1 MIDLLKII
9 TLIVQMGMPLTFPE
23 GDASLQQPLA
33 DKIEVIC
40 KDNVYPEPTTLHTL
54 KNNPKF
60 KKTKSSVF
68 TAANTK
74 NLYIF
79 LTHIDS
85 TNLYIED
92 CDYSMLKFLRYK
104 TNHQNLKYKVVD
116 STTYFVNEEKLRLV
130 RWNDGIGF
138 KMFDNNTVF
147 ETSFYEYYEYWECGN
162 KLDYSPKYPY
172 INPKSTPLR
181 KNYDDE
187 QNEDLRYILSHPIM
201 VFSIIPLDD
210 LSYDLPYNTE
220 ASSKKE
226 SLETSSGKDIEGEGI
241 DLNNDKILDA
251 FWFHEIQDSK
261 IVEVATRL
269 YVNIDGKWTP
279 IWYTYFR
286 EM

>member
-1 MIDLLKII
+1 MEVLKIL

-23 GDASLQQPLA
+23 GDSSLQQPLA

-40 KDNVYPEPTTLHTL
+40 KDNVYPEPSKLHTL

-60 KKTKSSVF
+60 KKTSASLF
-68 TAANTK
+68 TNDNTK

-85 TNLYIED
+85 TYLYIED
-92 CDYSMLKFLRYK
+92 CDYSLLKFLRYK
-104 TNHQNLKYKVVD
+104 TNQQNLAYKVVD
-116 STTYFVNEEKLRLV
+116 STTYFVNQEKLRLV
-130 RWNDGIGF
+130 RWDNGIAY
-138 KMFDNNTVF
+138 KIFDNNTVF
-147 ETSFYEYYEYWECGN
+147 ETSFDTYQEYWECGN

-172 INPKSTPLR
+172 SYPKRTLLR
-181 KNYDDE
+181 KNYTDE
-187 QNEDLRYILSHPIM
+187 QNEDLGYILKNPIM

-210 LSYDLPYNTE
+210 MSYDLPFNIE
-220 ASSKKE
+220 ASSRKE
-226 SLETSSGKDIEGEGI
+226 SLETNKGNDIEGTGI

-251 FWFHEIQDSK
+251 FWFNEVQDSK

-269 YVNIDGKWTP
+269 YINLSGKWVP
-279 IWYTYFR
+279 IWYTYFK

>member
-1 MIDLLKII
+1 MDILKII

-40 KDNVYPEPTTLHTL
+40 KDNVYPEPSKLHTI
-54 KNNPKF
+54 KNNTKF
-60 KKTKSSVF
+60 KKTKPSIF
-68 TAANTK
+68 TEENTK
-74 NLYIF
+74 SLYIF

-85 TNLYIED
+85 TYLFLED
-92 CDYSMLKFLRYK
+92 CDYSLLKFLRYK
-104 TNHQNLKYKVVD
+104 TQKQNLQYKVVD
-116 STTYFVNEEKLRLV
+116 STTYFVNEEKMRLV
-130 RWNDGIGF
+130 RWNNPIGY

-147 ETSFYEYYEYWECGN
+147 ETSIDSYAEYWECSN

-172 INPKSTPLR
+172 TYPKPTLLR

-187 QNEDLRYILSHPIM
+187 QNEDLAYILKNPIM
-201 VFSIIPLDD
+201 VFSILPLDEM
-210 LSYDLPYNTE
+210 SYDLPFNIE

-226 SLETSSGKDIEGEGI
+226 SLETTKGSEIEGTGI

-251 FWFHEIQDSK
+251 FWFNEVQDSK

-269 YVNIDGKWTP
+269 YINVGGKWVAV
-279 IWYTYFR
+279 WYTYFR